1 MAREKKY
8 RGMSLTE
15 LGEYVATLFTYEL
28 GRNAGSDLVDKPE
41 DAAMKGL
48 LQAAF
53 LDMFPEGPVIL
64 GLAGDM
70 TSGKRDG
77 KNPVSRFEKAVS
89 QLGDLISSTCA
100 TILTSG
106 ADMNEEELIA
116 LYPAIGQAFVACC
129 ELFPEDPEEEGYLY
143 EWEFPNG

>member
-1 MAREKKY
+1 
-8 RGMSLTE
+8 
-15 LGEYVATLFTYEL
+15 
-28 GRNAGSDLVDKPE
+28 
-41 DAAMKGL
+41 MKLMKIFSIIGFL
-48 LQAAF
+48 LSTAVHLYAC
-53 LDMFPEGPVIL
+53 
-64 GLAGDM
+64 
-70 TSGKRDG
+70 GKRDG

-106 ADMNEEELIA
+106 ADMNEEELVA

-143 EWEFPNG
+143 EWEFPNGYGEEDGEYALFFQAADG